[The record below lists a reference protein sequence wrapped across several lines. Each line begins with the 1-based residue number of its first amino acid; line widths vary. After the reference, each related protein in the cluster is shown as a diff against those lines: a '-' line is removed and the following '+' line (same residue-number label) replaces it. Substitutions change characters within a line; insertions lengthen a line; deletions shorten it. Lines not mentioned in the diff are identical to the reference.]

1 VTFLDRAGQ
10 RRRRLLTGLALTPLA
25 PFAPFGLAPAQG
37 TAASASAERFLAF
50 HHTHTDERLRIAYF
64 ARGQY
69 LPAGLERIEWLL
81 RDFRTGEAHPIDPR
95 LLDTLFA
102 VGLACGQET
111 FEIISGYR
119 SPKTN
124 AMLRKT
130 GGGGVA
136 KRSLHMDGRAI
147 DVRLAGFSSARL
159 RDAAITLGRGGVGY
173 YPGSDFVHLDT
184 GRPRTWGP
192 QGA

>member
-1 VTFLDRAGQ
+1 MTFLDHAGQ
-10 RRRRLLTGLALTPLA
+10 RRRRLLTGLALTP
-25 PFAPFGLAPAQG
+25 FAPFGLAYARAA
-37 TAASASAERFLAF
+37 AASGSAERFLAF
-50 HHTHTDERLRIAYF
+50 HHTHTYERLRIAYF

-69 LPAGLERIEWLL
+69 LPAALERIEWLL

-102 VGLACGQET
+102 VCLACGRDT
-111 FEIISGYR
+111 IEIISGYR

-147 DVRLAGFSSARL
+147 DVRFAGFSSARL

-184 GRPRTWGP
+184 GHPRTWGP